1 MRMIKTH
8 LALSLMTPVPDALAR
23 LSPFARPPSIL
34 DISQYKTGMPLIPR
48 QQMRPTVLGMAVGA
62 EGKNLLSIM
71 IGGEAGYGIMTS
83 GEILARSFSRGGLH
97 VHTDVEYPSLIR
109 GGHNTYQVC
118 ASEDEVFGP
127 HEKVDVLIALDDLTI
142 REHTREVGVDS
153 NVLFDLYEKPIDP
166 KSEFPDLR
174 AKIVPVPLSEIVKE
188 RKGDKVMRNT
198 VSIGAC
204 MALIDY
210 DFSHLENAIKS
221 AFGKKDS
228 AIAQMN
234 VDAARAGYDFV
245 IDKAKCDVRKRIIP
259 VRDAPKRMLLT
270 GNEAIALGALQGGLN
285 WYSAYPMTPASSIL
299 HFMAANERDMGIVV
313 RQTED
318 EIAAGTM
325 AIGASYAGAR
335 AMVATSGG
343 GFCLMV
349 EGLGLAAMS
358 ETPVVYVLAQRP
370 GPSTGLATRHE
381 QGDLQFALD
390 ASQGDFVRVVLA
402 PGDVGEAFNHTF
414 NALNLA
420 ERYQIPVIVIS
431 DRFLSESLRT
441 TLPFDLEGMRVDR
454 GKLLTEPELAEV
466 GGYKRYKDTEDGVSP
481 RTLPGM
487 KKGLFDA
494 NGDDHYESGKTNED
508 PEVRRRLMDKRFR
521 KLTRLIDDIPG
532 PAAYGPEDAD
542 ATIVTWGSCKGPC
555 IEAMKILSSKG
566 KSVNMLHFI
575 YLKPFPRKAALEK
588 LKKAKMTIG
597 VESNRTS
604 QLDRLMREEIK
615 LGVDKKIRKYD
626 GRPYFA
632 EPLAAQIEEA
642 MR

>member
-1 MRMIKTH
+1 MRS
-8 LALSLMTPVPDALAR
+8 A
-23 LSPFARPPSIL
+23 
-34 DISQYKTGMPLIPR
+34 
-48 QQMRPTVLGMAVGA
+48 A
-62 EGKNLLSIM
+62 ERNLLSIM
-71 IGGEAGYGIMTS
+71 IGGEAGYGILTS

-118 ASEDEVFGP
+118 ASDQEIWGL

-142 REHTREVGVDS
+142 REHTKEVGTGGQ
-153 NVLFDLYEKPIDP
+153 VLFDLYEKPIDP
-166 KSEFPDLR
+166 KHEFPDLR
-174 AKIVPVPLSEIVKE
+174 AEIVAVPLSEIVKDK
-188 RKGDKVMRNT
+188 KGDKVMRNT

-210 DFSHLENAIKS
+210 DFSHLENVIRS
-221 AFGKKDS
+221 TFGQKDPE
-228 AIAQMN
+228 IANTN
-234 VDAARAGYDFV
+234 VDAAKAGYDFV
-245 IDKAKCDVRKRIIP
+245 IDKAKCSVRKRMTP
-259 VRDAPKRMLLT
+259 VAGAPRRMLLT
-270 GNEAIALGALQGGLN
+270 GNDAISLGALQGGLK

-299 HFMAANERDMGIVV
+299 HFMAANEKNAGIVV

-318 EIAAGTM
+318 EIAAGAM
-325 AIGASYAGAR
+325 AIGASYSGAR

-358 ETPVVYVLAQRP
+358 ETPMVYVLSQRP

-402 PGDVGEAFNHTF
+402 PGDPYEAFYHTF

-420 ERYQIPVIVIS
+420 EKYQIPVIVIS
-431 DRFLSESLRT
+431 DRYLSESLKT
-441 TLPFDLEGMRVDR
+441 TIPFDLEGMKIDR
-454 GKLLTEPELAEV
+454 GKLLTETQLAEIYD
-466 GGYKRYKDTEDGVSP
+466 YKRYEDTEDGVSP
-481 RTLPGM
+481 RGLPGM
-487 KKGLFDA
+487 KGGTFDA
-494 NGDDHYESGKTNED
+494 NGDDHYENGETNED
-508 PEVRRRLMDKRFR
+508 PGVRTQMMDKRFK
-521 KLTRLIDDIPG
+521 KLRNLIDEMPAPATYG
-532 PAAYGPEDAD
+532 PANAD

-555 IEAMKILSSKG
+555 MEAMNILLSKG

-575 YLKPFPRKAALEK
+575 YLKPFPRKAVLDQM
-588 LKKAKMTIG
+588 KKARMTIG
-597 VESNRTS
+597 VENNRTS
-604 QLDRLMREEIK
+604 QLDRLLREELK

-626 GRPYFA
+626 GRPFFA

>member
-1 MRMIKTH
+1 
-8 LALSLMTPVPDALAR
+8 
-23 LSPFARPPSIL
+23 
-34 DISQYKTGMPLIPR
+34 MPR
-48 QQMRPTVLGMAVGA
+48 AVKDVA
-62 EGKNLLSIM
+62 DKRNVLSIM

-118 ASEDEVFGP
+118 VSEAEVWGLR
-127 HEKVDVLIALDDLTI
+127 EKVDVLIALDDLTI
-142 REHTREVGVDS
+142 REHTRELRPDGK
-153 NVLFDLYEKPIDP
+153 VLFDLYENPIDP
-166 KSEFPDLR
+166 KKEFPDLR
-174 AKIVPVPLSEIVKE
+174 AEVVPVPLSQIVKE
-188 RKGDKVMRNT
+188 KNGDKVMRNT

-210 DFSHLENAIKS
+210 DFSFLEDVIRS
-221 AFGKKDS
+221 TFGKKDVEVGN
-228 AIAQMN
+228 AN
-234 VDAARAGYDFV
+234 VDAAKAGYDYI
-245 IDKAKCDVRKRIIP
+245 IDKAKCTVLKR
-259 VRDAPKRMLLT
+259 VSRVGGAPRRMVLT
-270 GNEAIALGALQGGLN
+270 GNDAIALGALQGGLR

-299 HFMAANERDMGIVV
+299 HFMAANEKATGIVV

-349 EGLGLAAMS
+349 EGLGLAAMT
-358 ETPVVYVLAQRP
+358 ETPMVYVLAQRP

-402 PGDVGEAFNHTF
+402 PGDVDEAFHHTF

-420 ERYQIPVIVIS
+420 DRYQIPVIVIS
-431 DRFLSESLRT
+431 DRYLSESLRT
-441 TLPFDLEGMRVDR
+441 TLPFDLSGKKIDR
-454 GKLLTEPELAEV
+454 GKLLTEEQLAEAFD
-466 GGYKRYKDTEDGVSP
+466 YKRYEDTEDGVSP
-481 RTLPGM
+481 RALPGM
-487 KKGLFDA
+487 KGGLFVA
-494 NGDDHYESGKTNED
+494 NGDDHYETGESNED
-508 PEVRRRLMDKRFR
+508 PDVRKQMMDKRFK
-521 KLTRLIDDIPG
+521 KLKALTEEIPG
-532 PAAYGPEDAD
+532 PTLYGPPDAD

-555 IEAMKILSSKG
+555 MDAMNILLDKG
-566 KSVNMLHFI
+566 RSVNLLHFI
-575 YLKPFPRKAALEK
+575 YLKPFPRKLALEK
-588 LKKAKMTIG
+588 LKKARMTIG

-604 QLDRLMREEIK
+604 QFDRLMREELK
-615 LGVDKKIRKYD
+615 VSVDKKIRKYD

-632 EPLAAQIEEA
+632 EPLANEIEEA

>member
-1 MRMIKTH
+1 
-8 LALSLMTPVPDALAR
+8 
-23 LSPFARPPSIL
+23 
-34 DISQYKTGMPLIPR
+34 
-48 QQMRPTVLGMAVGA
+48 
-62 EGKNLLSIM
+62 M

-83 GEILARSFSRGGLH
+83 GEILARSFSRAGLH

-118 ASEDEVFGP
+118 ASESEVFGI
-127 HEKVDVLIALDDLTI
+127 HQKVDVLIALDDLTI
-142 REHTREVGVDS
+142 REHPDEMGP
-153 NVLFDLYEKPIDP
+153 NGQVLFDLYEKPIDP
-166 KSEFPDLR
+166 KKEFPFL
-174 AKIVPVPLSEIVKE
+174 KSEIIPVPLSEIVKD
-188 RKGDKVMRNT
+188 KQGDKVMRNT

-210 DFSHLENAIKS
+210 EFSYLEDVIRTT
-221 AFGKKDS
+221 FGKKD
-228 AIAQMN
+228 AEVANTN
-234 VDAARAGYDFV
+234 VDAAKAGYDFV
-245 IDKAKCDVRKRIIP
+245 MDKAKCSVHKRISPIAG
-259 VRDAPKRMLLT
+259 APKRMLLT
-270 GNEAIALGALQGGLN
+270 GNDAIAMGALHGGLK

-299 HFMAANERDMGIVV
+299 HFMAANEKSMGIVV

-358 ETPVVYVLAQRP
+358 ETPMVYVLGQRP

-402 PGDVGEAFNHTF
+402 PGDTVEAFHHTF

-420 ERYQIPVIVIS
+420 ERYQIPVILIS
-431 DRFLSESLRT
+431 DRVLSESLET
-441 TLPFDLEGMRVDR
+441 TELFDMQGMKIDR
-454 GKLLTEPELAEV
+454 GKLLTEQQL
-466 GGYKRYKDTEDGVSP
+466 GDIRGYKRYQDTDDGVSP
-481 RTLPGM
+481 RALPGM
-487 KKGLFDA
+487 KNGMFDA
-494 NGDDHYESGKTNED
+494 TGDDHYESGETNED
-508 PEVRRRLMDKRFR
+508 PGIRTKMMDKRFK
-521 KLTRLIDDIPG
+521 KLKNLIDEIPG
-532 PAAYGPEDAD
+532 PKMYGPEGAD

-555 IEAMKILSSKG
+555 MEAMNLLLSKG
-566 KSVNMLHFI
+566 RSVNMLHFI
-575 YLKPFPRKAALEK
+575 YLKPFPRKLALEK
-588 LKKAKMTIG
+588 LKLAKMTIG
-597 VESNRTS
+597 VEGNRTS
-604 QLDRLMREEIK
+604 QFDRLLREELK

-626 GRPYFA
+626 GRPFFA

>member
-1 MRMIKTH
+1 
-8 LALSLMTPVPDALAR
+8 MTDGA
-23 LSPFARPPSIL
+23 
-34 DISQYKTGMPLIPR
+34 TGR
-48 QQMRPTVLGMAVGA
+48 
-62 EGKNLLSIM
+62 NLLSIM

-118 ASEDEVFGP
+118 VSEEEVLGI
-127 HEKVDVLIALDDLTI
+127 HKKVDVLIALDDRTM
-142 REHTREVGVDS
+142 REHAKEVGPDS
-153 NVLFDLYEKPIDP
+153 RVLFDLYEKPIDP
-166 KSEFPDLR
+166 KREFPDLK
-174 AKIVPVPLSEIVKE
+174 AEVVPVPLADIVKE

-210 DFSHLENAIKS
+210 DFSYLESVIRS
-221 AFGKKDS
+221 TFGKKDS
-228 AIAQMN
+228 EVAETN
-234 VDAARAGYDFV
+234 VDAAKAGYDFV
-245 IDKAKCDVRKRIIP
+245 IDKAKCDVRKRIAP
-259 VRDAPKRMLLT
+259 VAGAPKRMLLT
-270 GNEAIALGALQGGLN
+270 GNDAIALGALQGGLK

-299 HFMAANERDMGIVV
+299 HFMAANEKDAGIVV

-358 ETPVVYVLAQRP
+358 ETPMVYVLAQRP
-370 GPSTGLATRHE
+370 GPSTGLATRTE

-402 PGDVGEAFNHTF
+402 PGDTTEAFHHTF

-441 TLPFDLEGMRVDR
+441 TLPFDLNGMRIDR
-454 GKLLTEPELAEV
+454 GKLLTEEQLAKI
-466 GGYKRYKDTEDGVSP
+466 GDYRRYEDTEDGVSP
-481 RTLPGM
+481 RSLPGM
-487 KKGLFDA
+487 KNGLFDA
-494 NGDDHYESGKTNED
+494 NGDDHYETGETNED
-508 PEVRRRLMDKRFR
+508 PDVRKQMMDKRFK
-521 KLTRLIDDIPG
+521 KLTKLIDDIPG
-532 PAAYGPEDAD
+532 PKAYGPAEAD

-555 IEAMKILSSKG
+555 LEAMSILNSKG
-566 KSVNMLHFI
+566 RSVNMLHFI
-575 YLKPFPRKAALEK
+575 YLKPFPRKAVLEQ
-588 LKKAKMTIG
+588 LKKSKITIG
-597 VESNRTS
+597 IENNRTS
-604 QLDRLMREEIK
+604 QLDRLLREELK

-642 MR
+642 MG